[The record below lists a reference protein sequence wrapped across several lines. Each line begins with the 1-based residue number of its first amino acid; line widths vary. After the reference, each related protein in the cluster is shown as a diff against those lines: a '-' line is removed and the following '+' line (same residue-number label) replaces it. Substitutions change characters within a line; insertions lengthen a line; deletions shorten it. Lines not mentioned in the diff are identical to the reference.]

1 MRDIVT
7 LSLPKQL
14 NREIEKEVKSGR
26 FASKSEFV
34 RYLIR
39 FWQEEKL
46 AKEIDRAERDIAA
59 GRIRKIESLKEI
71 K

>member
-14 NREIEKEVKSGR
+14 NNEIEKEVKSGR

-34 RYLIR
+34 RHLIR

-46 AKEIDRAERDIAA
+46 AKEIAQSERDISA
-59 GRIRKIESLKEI
+59 GRVRKVKSLKEI

>member
-14 NREIEKEVKSGR
+14 NNEIEKEVKSGR

-46 AKEIDRAERDIAA
+46 AKEIAQSERDISA
-59 GRIRKIESLKEI
+59 GRVRKVESLKEI